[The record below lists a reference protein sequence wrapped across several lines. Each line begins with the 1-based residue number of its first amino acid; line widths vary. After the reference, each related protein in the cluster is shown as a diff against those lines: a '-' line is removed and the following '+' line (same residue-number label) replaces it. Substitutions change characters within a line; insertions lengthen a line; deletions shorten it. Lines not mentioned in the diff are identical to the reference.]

1 MAGWDDDNFEPGDLV
16 GGGISNKWEGEDEDD
31 EVKENWE
38 DEEEEK
44 KVAEEAKK
52 VAEEA
57 AAIEAKAKAK
67 KKTLQEKIAEKEKQ
81 KREEHEKRVKEQQE
95 EEISL
100 EEQLRREKESDLK
113 LALET
118 TFGGSNKSCDDAPT
132 NKEEFQELAESLT
145 KNIQQFAKSEEY
157 PVFAEN
163 LVRGVCATLNSFD
176 LKKIK
181 TTIDN
186 LYLEKQKIEKGDK
199 AKKSKG
205 KGKAKLKMEG
215 DNLNQYSAYVDDFDE
230 FDDFM

>member
-1 MAGWDDDNFEPGDLV
+1 MADWDDENFEPSGLAADGV
-16 GGGISNKWEGEDEDD
+16 ANKWEGEDEDD

-38 DEEEEK
+38 DEEEERK
-44 KVAEEAKK
+44 NEEPVEGGKVKP
-52 VAEEA
+52 
-57 AAIEAKAKAK
+57 K
-67 KKTLQEKIAEKEKQ
+67 KKLQEKIAERERQKKE
-81 KREEHEKRVKEQQE
+81 EVEKRAKELQE
-95 EEISL
+95 EQISL

-118 TFGGSNKSCDDAPT
+118 TFGGNNKGSDGVQPT
-132 NKEEFQELAESLT
+132 NTEEFQELADTFT

-163 LVRGVCATLNSFD
+163 IVRGVCATLNSFD

-199 AKKSKG
+199 SKKNKG
-205 KGKAKLKMEG
+205 KGKAKLRMEG
-215 DNLNQYSAYVDDFDE
+215 DNQLNQYSAYVDDFDE